1 MIAVLVRIAA
11 AAAGAL
17 AGAAVARELDKPA
30 QDRQWHG
37 EIAGVPYDFR
47 PPTVDKLRRSAWD
60 PDNPKTVVPPAFGV
74 GWGINFARLAN
85 LVQPPAVP
93 PAKPAELPAAAPA
106 ELPATAPAELPAA
119 PAAGTPAI
127 EAPPKETDG

>member
-1 MIAVLVRIAA
+1 MIGVLVRIAA

-47 PPTVDKLRRSAWD
+47 PPTVDKVRRSAWD
-60 PDNPKTVVPPAFGV
+60 PDNPKTVVPQAFGV
-74 GWGINFARLAN
+74 GWSVNLARLAKF
-85 LVQPPAVP
+85 VQPPQA
-93 PAKPAELPAAAPA
+93 PAPTPAAP
-106 ELPATAPAELPAA
+106 LPAA
-119 PAAGTPAI
+119 PVPAPLPAAESPAI
-127 EAPPKETDG
+127 EAPPKETTSD

>member
-17 AGAAVARELDKPA
+17 AGAAVVRELDKPA
-30 QDRQWHG
+30 QERQWHG

-60 PDNPKTVVPPAFGV
+60 PDNPNTVVPPAFGV
-74 GWGINFARLAN
+74 GWGINFARLAS

-93 PAKPAELPAAAPA
+93 AAEPAAPPQLPAA
-106 ELPATAPAELPAA
+106 E
-119 PAAGTPAI
+119 TPAI
-127 EAPPKETDG
+127 EAPPEQMTADDKGV